1 MKIDKTVKK
10 ETIYIT
16 GSVLILSVVMELI
29 FAIIGKW
36 NLSVLYGN
44 LLGGLFAILN
54 FFLMGLTVQKAVG
67 QDEKKS
73 ANLVKMSQSLRF
85 LLLIIV
91 AILGV
96 ELSVFNGVSTIV
108 SLFFPRIAIAIRPL
122 FDKKKQS
129 NKSSSSVKGSEDIWM

>member
-129 NKSSSSVKGSEDIWM
+129 NKSSSSVKGSEDI

>member
-1 MKIDKTVKK
+1 MKIDKTVRK

-16 GSVLILSVVMELI
+16 GSVLIMSVVMELI

-36 NLSVLYGN
+36 DINVLFGN
-44 LLGGLFAILN
+44 LLGGIFAILN

-73 ANLVKMSQSLRF
+73 TNMIKLSQSLRF
-85 LLLIIV
+85 LLLIVV

-96 ELSVFNGVSTIV
+96 ELSVFNGVSTILA
-108 SLFFPRIAIAIRPL
+108 LFFPRIAIAIRPL
-122 FDKKKQS
+122 FDRKKQNS
-129 NKSSSSVKGSEDIWM
+129 KSSISAKGSEDV